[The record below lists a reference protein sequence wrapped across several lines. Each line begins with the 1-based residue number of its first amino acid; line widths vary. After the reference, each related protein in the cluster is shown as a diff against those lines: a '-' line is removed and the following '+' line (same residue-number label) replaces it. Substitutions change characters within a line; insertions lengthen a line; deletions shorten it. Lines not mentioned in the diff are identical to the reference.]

1 MSDFTK
7 FSDGTNTYNVKDAN
21 ALPKSGGALTGDVT
35 TSVTTF
41 TNASVV
47 TKSYVDS
54 AIAAITD
61 YESEVFPNG

>member
-7 FSDGTNTYNVKDAN
+7 FSDGTNEYDVKDAN

-35 TSVTTF
+35 TSVTDF
-41 TNASVV
+41 TNTSLV

-61 YESEVFPNG
+61 YDEEAF